1 MWGFIA
7 TAWLFRWNETYFTD
21 WFMEKYATNE
31 LLYILILN
39 MLDS

>member
-7 TAWLFRWNETYFTD
+7 TAWLFRWNEIYFTD